1 MLTRELVVGVI
12 GLSLGLL
19 GMAQAA
25 TFQGL
30 GDFPGG
36 GVESIARG
44 VSSDGT
50 VPKPAS
56 VVLLASDLAEEEV
69 IGDQ

>member
-1 MLTRELVVGVI
+1 
-12 GLSLGLL
+12 
-19 GMAQAA
+19 MAQAA